1 MRLERVRRHVRVVAP
16 DMLEQSLA
24 GHWLLFGAMEITQD
38 RRFFLGQPQFDPLR
52 VDEVLRSWPKGV
64 RSDLKLRILAG
75 FILPQ
80 LRADSSQQH
89 DESERLADIIVG
101 AGIEARHGVSVGIVR
116 GEHDDGPP
124 IPVSPHSFDRLAP
137 IKIGQ
142 PDIHDDEVGRRACD
156 GLKRRFRRLDRLDL
170 KLRMQS
176 QLLDQRMT
184 QVSVIVYDQQLSRL
198 AHQLYSTRRIA
209 RRQVKSALQ
218 KLGRKATSDRAVH
231 SARKELKKARAT
243 LRLLRDA
250 LGRSTYKKENAA
262 LRDAARPLS
271 EVRDGRVLLDA
282 LNSMVEYYGAP
293 AAALP
298 LTNFKRALSRRRTE
312 LRHKILEER
321 GPLRAARKALRD
333 IRSRSEK
340 WHVGRHG
347 GGSSLEPWQ
356 N

>member
-1 MRLERVRRHVRVVAP
+1 MAKLKQGE
-16 DMLEQSLA
+16 A
-24 GHWLLFGAMEITQD
+24 GT
-38 RRFFLGQPQFDPLR
+38 
-52 VDEVLRSWPKGV
+52 
-64 RSDLKLRILAG
+64 
-75 FILPQ
+75 
-80 LRADSSQQH
+80 
-89 DESERLADIIVG
+89 
-101 AGIEARHGVSVGIVR
+101 R
-116 GEHDDGPP
+116 G
-124 IPVSPHSFDRLAP
+124 
-137 IKIGQ
+137 
-142 PDIHDDEVGRRACD
+142 
-156 GLKRRFRRLDRLDL
+156 
-170 KLRMQS
+170 
-176 QLLDQRMT
+176 
-184 QVSVIVYDQQLSRL
+184 
-198 AHQLYSTRRIA
+198 TRRIA

-282 LNSMVEYYGAP
+282 LNSLVEYYGAP

-298 LTNFKRALSRRRTE
+298 LSNFKRALSRRRTE

-347 GGSSLEPWQ
+347 WSVLGAGLKRTYVTGRSAFAQAMATPTDEHLHEWRKQTKYFWYQLQVFAPLGPGPIADMTEEAHQLADCLGDDHDLVVLHQRASQARDLFPSAATQRALLDLIVRCRAGLQGKALQLGRRLYAERPAVFTARVGKYWHDWRHRT
-356 N
+356 